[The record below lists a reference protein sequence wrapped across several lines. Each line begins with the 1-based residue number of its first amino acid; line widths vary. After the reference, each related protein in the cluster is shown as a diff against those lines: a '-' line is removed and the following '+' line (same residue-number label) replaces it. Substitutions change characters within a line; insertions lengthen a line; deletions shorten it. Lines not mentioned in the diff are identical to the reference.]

1 MAGLQRGAAAAAPV
15 RGFKLERESMLVL
28 LSYVYRFVSNFLFLA
43 MVYFSL
49 NFLEKYQQRAVVAV
63 LVLVYAAMRTVSAL
77 RSFYFYQRVER
88 LEIEARRMV
97 AAIGAVDTARKQIIA
112 EVGTLRRHGE
122 IKAYIELLFLC
133 LIVLLCLAKIITS

>member
-1 MAGLQRGAAAAAPV
+1 MMTV
-15 RGFKLERESMLVL
+15 
-28 LSYVYRFVSNFLFLA
+28 LSYVYRFVSNFMFLA

-49 NFLEKYQQRAVVAV
+49 NFLDKYQQRAVVAI

-77 RSFYFYQRVER
+77 RSFYFYQRVEK
-88 LEIEARRMV
+88 LEIEARRLV
-97 AAIGAVDTARKQIIA
+97 AAVGVADAQRKQIIG
-112 EVGTLRRHGE
+112 EVGELRRHGE